1 MSEEQQVDNKPPE
14 GRRLYFFAAPYMLK
28 LKFNQGLI
36 PVQLTNENAGKNLLW
51 QRTYGAYLCKLKKA
65 NYGEHF
71 TGIEEEEQDALVV
84 PIDGVPDM

>member
-1 MSEEQQVDNKPPE
+1 MSGENAAENRPQE

-28 LKFNQGLI
+28 LKLNQGLI
-36 PVQLTNENAGKNLLW
+36 PVQMNKENAGKNMLW

-71 TGIEEEEQDALVV
+71 TGIEEDE
-84 PIDGVPDM
+84 